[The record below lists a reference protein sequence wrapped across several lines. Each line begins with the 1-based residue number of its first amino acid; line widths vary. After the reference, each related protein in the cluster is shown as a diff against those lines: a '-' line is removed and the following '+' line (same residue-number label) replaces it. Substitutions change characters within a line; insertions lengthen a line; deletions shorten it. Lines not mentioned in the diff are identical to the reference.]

1 MEWWYFTGR
10 LRSVDASVRG
20 SGYQF
25 TFVRPRV
32 LQLDSDFLITISVL
46 R

>member
-25 TFVRPRV
+25 TFVRLGMR
-32 LQLDSDFLITISVL
+32 QCKTRISL
-46 R
+46 